1 VRPVD
6 QPDFRYGLGMSSSL
20 EIYLQNHEAAAQAG
34 SDLFRRTAANQ
45 RSRAYGEELPKL
57 AAQIKEDHRRLR
69 SILTRVGARP
79 NVPFGLALR
88 LGERIGRLKPNGR
101 LFRRS
106 PLSDLIEIEGL
117 LDAVAAKRT
126 GWQAL
131 ATVDPAHGI
140 DPDEIDELITRA
152 DDQLQQLR
160 ALHSRAANQ
169 ALNEH

>member
-1 VRPVD
+1 
-6 QPDFRYGLGMSSSL
+6 MASSL

-45 RSRAYGEELPKL
+45 RNRQYGDELRAL
-57 AAQIKEDHRRLR
+57 AAEVEEDHRRLR
-69 SILTRVGARP
+69 AIMNKVGVRP

-101 LFRRS
+101 LIRRA

-117 LDAVAAKRT
+117 LDAVAAKRV

-131 ATVDPAHGI
+131 ARLESTSGI
-140 DPDEIDELITRA
+140 DPGEIDELTIRA
-152 DDQLQQLR
+152 DDQLSQLT
-160 ALHSRAANQ
+160 ALHARASTKTLSAGDG
-169 ALNEH
+169 